1 MIQYMQ
7 SAQNSAWH
15 VVNTQ
20 HLVDFKN
27 QFRIYFQV
35 LGSSRFLFF
44 FVDLVAYGILVPK
57 LRDEPVPLLE
67 WKR

>member
-27 QFRIYFQV
+27 QFGIYFGTCV
-35 LGSSRFLFF
+35 KLISFF
-44 FVDLVAYGILVPK
+44 FSFCRTLWHMGF
-57 LRDEPVPLLE
+57 
-67 WKR
+67 

>member
-20 HLVDFKN
+20 NLVDFKN
-27 QFRIYFQV
+27 QFGIYFGTCVKQI
-35 LGSSRFLFF
+35 SF
-44 FVDLVAYGILVPK
+44 FVFLSHLVAYGILVPK
-57 LRDEPVPLLE
+57 PGIKPVPLLQ
-67 WKR
+67 